1 MINDY
6 DLVVIGST
14 LEGIYA
20 AKKAVLLQA
29 RVALVTQCD
38 KLDDSYLNY
47 AFFINNFSL
56 QEVANSLKKIEQ
68 LPWEMWQE
76 NQDILKVN
84 LQEIKNYGQL
94 IQENLTAENSLA
106 NLAILGV
113 DVIYGKGEFC
123 RLPQQA
129 FLVNNR
135 QLRSRNY
142 LLATSAKYRITSN
155 NQWQEKLNHVQCFT
169 PDNLWQQ
176 RLDTI
181 PEKLLIIGDSPRTLD
196 LSQGLARLGKQV
208 ILATSNQIILP
219 GESIQANCLLQAQ
232 LEADGVTILQNF
244 SFKQLKVV
252 DQNKFFLEIANHSWE
267 AEAVILA
274 NQRLPNIKGLNL
286 EGIGVKYLPQ
296 GIIVNEKLQ
305 TSNQSVY
312 ACGDLLGGDSLPH
325 IAQYEVDIALKNM
338 FSFPLFKR
346 NYKHL
351 PKAILTEP
359 NLASI
364 GITEITNQAKQKQE
378 IYLVTQH
385 YKSIIAAQTTG
396 IITGWCQF
404 IIRVDGAILG
414 CTIIGDRAIEMIN
427 LIALMMRHKIKLNR
441 NPIQGLL
448 KQEIIYLTPSF
459 TEILNQVTI
468 AFHQQKLQRDRQ
480 LRRRLE
486 NWFHWRR

>member
-47 AFFINNFSL
+47 ASLVNNFSL
-56 QEVANSLKKIEQ
+56 QEVANSLKRLEQ
-68 LPWEMWQE
+68 LPWEWQE
-76 NQDILKVN
+76 NQTISKVN

-142 LLATSAKYRITSN
+142 LLATSAKYRIPSN

-176 RLDTI
+176 NLNSI
-181 PEKLLIIGDSPRTLD
+181 PEKLLIIGDSPRTLE

-208 ILATSNQIILP
+208 ILATSNQISLP
-219 GESIQANCLLQAQ
+219 GESIKANCLLQAQ

-244 SFKQLKVV
+244 SFQQLKVV
-252 DQNKFFLEIANHSWE
+252 EPNKFFIEIANHSLE

-274 NQRLPNIKGLNL
+274 NQRIPNIKGLNL

-364 GITEITNQAKQKQE
+364 GITEITNQAKRKQE

-404 IIRVDGAILG
+404 IIKVDGTILG

-427 LIALMMRHKIKLNR
+427 LIALMMRHQIKLNR

-459 TEILNQVTI
+459 TEILNQVAI

-486 NWFHWRR
+486 NWFYWRR